1 MIQKIRAAIFD
12 LDGTLVDSLG
22 LWEYCWTRFG
32 EKYLGDPGFRPD
44 PADDRAYRT
53 QPVADSMRH
62 AHAKY
67 GLGATGDALVA
78 ETDEIMLDFYANR
91 VETKP
96 GVRELLAYLAGH
108 GVRMCIASATAQ
120 DFLKVALQHCGIDG
134 YFEKFFSCA
143 DLGVGKDKPDVF
155 LLAADYLGARPEE
168 ICVFEDSALAVQTAA
183 GIGMKTVGIFDRN
196 NYGQDILKATATV
209 YIAEGESLAG
219 VIPKE

>member
-1 MIQKIRAAIFD
+1 
-12 LDGTLVDSLG
+12 
-22 LWEYCWTRFG
+22 
-32 EKYLGDPGFRPD
+32 
-44 PADDRAYRT
+44 
-53 QPVADSMRH
+53 MRH
-62 AHAKY
+62 C
-67 GLGATGDALVA
+67 
-78 ETDEIMLDFYANR
+78 E
-91 VETKP
+91 
-96 GVRELLAYLAGH
+96 
-108 GVRMCIASATAQ
+108 
-120 DFLKVALQHCGIDG
+120 IDG

-155 LLAADYLGARPEE
+155 LLAADYLGAKPGE